1 MPVAG
6 GIGRSQRATEPG
18 HLKTR
23 RPGAHRDPVGIEA
36 GDEVKATAVLGLVR
50 VAHPARDLQPL
61 DRGESQ
67 VRVGGLRFA
76 VRRALVELEVGEVG
90 VVVEGNPQEHV
101 LVLMEVVESGRPR
114 EALGAVGRGEA
125 QFVAVHL
132 RSGIPDEGAV
142 VPPVPLGHV
151 GLRQRRS
158 RRRETAPLYDDVVF
172 PREGVVTRGR
182 VIRHVVKIAI
192 AGDVLRVQEAGS
204 VGGVQR
210 EAPVTRI
217 LGGVESDHVDLAWVA
232 HVVEIYAR
240 RGGVEEIDAA
250 RAGTF
255 RAQVVPGEKHRQ
267 PLNRLQQQVCAPADI
282 VLRLPPA

>member
-1 MPVAG
+1 MFQVLLSFLLVLYFCLFCCVLVGMYFWYFLFFFFFSSRRRHTRLVSDWSSDVCSSDLDDVLQIVRMPVAG
-6 GIGRSQRATEPG
+6 GISRSQRATEPR

-23 RPGAHRDPVGIEA
+23 RPGADRDPVGIEA

-50 VAHPARDLQPL
+50 VAHPARDPQPL

-158 RRRETAPLYDDVVF
+158 RRRETAPPYDDVVF
-172 PREGVVTRGR
+172 PREGVVPRGR
-182 VIRHVVKIAI
+182 V
-192 AGDVLRVQEAGS
+192 
-204 VGGVQR
+204 
-210 EAPVTRI
+210 TR
-217 LGGVESDHVDLAWVA
+217 
-232 HVVEIYAR
+232 
-240 RGGVEEIDAA
+240 
-250 RAGTF
+250 
-255 RAQVVPGEKHRQ
+255 P
-267 PLNRLQQQVCAPADI
+267 
-282 VLRLPPA
+282 